1 MLNDFY
7 SHIGPASPT
16 AVIIAVSFMLV
27 LGFAMTRLTR
37 LVRLPN
43 VTAYILAGV
52 LLGPNCLK
60 LVPANVIEGTGFL
73 ADIALAFIAFSVGE
87 FFRLETLRKNGMAVV
102 VITVLES
109 LVASAVVFVVTYFL
123 LRLSLPFS
131 IVLAA
136 LASATA
142 PASTIMTI
150 RQTHARGELVETL
163 LQVVALDDVVALL
176 AFSIS
181 LSIALAS
188 LDGGHAELRQ
198 TLALPLLRN
207 AAVLVLGALAGALL
221 HLLMR
226 HKYSTDNRLIIA
238 LATLFAFCG
247 VCALA
252 GVSPL
257 LGCMSM
263 GMTYINLS
271 DDDNL
276 FKQLNYFSPP
286 ILLLFFVRSG
296 INFRLDTLWHTS
308 GSLGSTPLVVVG
320 VLYFFARILG
330 KYGGAYLG
338 SVLTRRPKEVRN
350 YLGLALI
357 PQAGVA
363 IGLADLCLRII
374 GGETGTQLQTIIL
387 SSSILYELVG
397 PGCAKLALYLSGSY
411 TTKLEELT
419 AVPETAEDGNPK
431 SPTQL
436 LIERIQQIR
445 ATMPELP
452 DADAHTEEEEAFSQA
467 AESYGR
473 IPGMRHG
480 RFLNRQDF

>member
-1 MLNDFY
+1 MLDTFY
-7 SHIGPASPT
+7 NRIGPASPT
-16 AVIIAVSFMLV
+16 AVIIALSFMLV
-27 LGFAMTRLTR
+27 LGFLLTRLTR
-37 LVRLPN
+37 LAHLPS

-52 LLGPNCLK
+52 LAGPNCLR
-60 LVPANVIEGTGFL
+60 LVPQNVIGGTSFL

-87 FFRLETLRKNGMAVV
+87 FFRWETLRKNGLG
-102 VITVLES
+102 VIAITLLES
-109 LVASAVVFVVTYFL
+109 LAASATVFTVTFFL

-150 RQTHARGELVETL
+150 RQTHAKGELVETL

-181 LSIALAS
+181 LSIAMAS
-188 LDGGHAELRQ
+188 LSGSPADLGL
-198 TLALPLLRN
+198 TLVRPLLRN
-207 AAVLVLGALAGALL
+207 AAVLLLGGASGVLL

-226 HKYSTDNRLIIA
+226 HKHSMDNRLIIA

-263 GMTYINLS
+263 GMAYINLS

-276 FKQLNYFSPP
+276 FQQLNYFSPP

-296 INFRLDTLWHTS
+296 LNFRLDTLWNAS
-308 GSLGSTPLVVVG
+308 GHLGGTPLAMVG
-320 VLYFFARILG
+320 DAYFFARILG

-338 SVLTRRPKEVRN
+338 CLAARRPAAVRN
-350 YLGLALI
+350 CLGLALI

-363 IGLADLCLRII
+363 IGLADLCLRLI

-397 PGCAKLALYLSGSY
+397 PGCAKLALFLSGSY
-411 TTKLEELT
+411 STKLEELT
-419 AVPETAEDGNPK
+419 DISPTTPTGESK
-431 SPTQL
+431 SPTQI
-436 LIERIQQIR
+436 LIERIAQIR
-445 ATMPELP
+445 ATLPEIP
-452 DADAHTEEEEAFSQA
+452 PENARTEEEVAFSQA
-467 AESYGR
+467 AEAYAQ
-473 IPGMRHG
+473 IPGMRRG
-480 RFLNRQDF
+480 RFINHL